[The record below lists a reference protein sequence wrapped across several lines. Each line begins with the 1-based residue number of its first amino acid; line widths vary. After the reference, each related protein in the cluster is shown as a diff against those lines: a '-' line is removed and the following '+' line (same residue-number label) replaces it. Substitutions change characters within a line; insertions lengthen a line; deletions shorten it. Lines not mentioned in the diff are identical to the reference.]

1 MRRLVLALT
10 SCTACGSPSAE
21 MLDTDGSSSGSS
33 GSDSSGDSAASLT
46 STTAMTTSPGT
57 TGSMTT
63 TSVTTIDEDSSTGDP
78 DTTAGSTGECPPG
91 AVNCP
96 CDIGSTCDGELL
108 CVEGTCVGM
117 PACEEPEGEPNDDE
131 ASAVALDEAQCGA
144 AAMMVGGGFD
154 GAESDWFTY
163 HANDGI
169 ACFDNPDVSV
179 TSDTDV
185 AVCLY
190 VDCDNGQ
197 TNVNCSGGSQ
207 DDMSPDGLD
216 GCCDQN
222 ALSLG
227 DFGCGI
233 SAKNATIF
241 VRLTS
246 IDAACLPYELS
257 FDY

>member
-1 MRRLVLALT
+1 
-10 SCTACGSPSAE
+10 
-21 MLDTDGSSSGSS
+21 MLETDGSSSGSGSS
-33 GSDSSGDSAASLT
+33 GSTDGSGEGSASLS
-46 STTAMTTSPGT
+46 STGPGTTSPGS
-57 TGSMTT
+57 TGPMPT
-63 TSVTTIDEDSSTGDP
+63 TSATTSADDSSTGDP

-91 AVNCP
+91 ALGCP

-108 CVEGTCVGM
+108 CVEGTCVDT
-117 PACEEPEGEPNDDE
+117 PACDEPEGEPNDDE
-131 ASAVALDEAQCGA
+131 ASAVALDEVQCGA
-144 AAMMVGGGFD
+144 AAMMAAGAFD
-154 GAESDWFTY
+154 GAESDWFSY

-169 ACFDNPDVSV
+169 ACFENPDVAV

-207 DDMSPDGLD
+207 DDVSPDGLD

-222 ALSLG
+222 AVSLG
-227 DFGCGI
+227 GFDCGI
-233 SAKNATIF
+233 SAANATIF

-246 IDAACLPYELS
+246 IDAACVPYELS